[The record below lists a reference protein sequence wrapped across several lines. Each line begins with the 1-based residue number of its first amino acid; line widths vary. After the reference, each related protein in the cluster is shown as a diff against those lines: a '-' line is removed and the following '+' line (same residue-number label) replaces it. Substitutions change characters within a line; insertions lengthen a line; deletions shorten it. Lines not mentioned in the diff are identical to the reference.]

1 MNELIKAVIEHHK
14 ELKAKEEKWLSENE
28 DIKGSAAYQFAL
40 LHIALADFSIAL
52 WSTFL
57 NTQGAG

>member
-1 MNELIKAVIEHHK
+1 MNELIKVIVEGYK
-14 ELKAKEEKWLSENE
+14 EAKERNEKFIAENE

-40 LHIALADFSIAL
+40 VGVALADIGITF
-52 WSTFL
+52 WSSFL